1 MLAAQYPN
9 VMFVR
14 PGILTNGTLTGRY
27 RVLAEPTKGAWVNM
41 ISRKDVAD
49 FMRQQAENPTYIGQ
63 YPILTN

>member
-1 MLAAQYPN
+1 
-9 VMFVR
+9 
-14 PGILTNGTLTGRY
+14 
-27 RVLAEPTKGAWVNM
+27 VLAEPTKGARVNM